1 MPTRWIVAIA
11 LMLTAVGAVLW
22 YSLAG
27 RESSAPEPADTH
39 AELETE
45 IERVDIP
52 ASPAPPTL
60 ANIAA
65 EARDFRRNNALY
77 ELLADAGTA
86 RVRDL
91 LAEAPT
97 LPAALHRYDISR
109 VLYLRFVSL
118 DPVSA
123 ANHVLENPAKP
134 SWVNAVFRAWAHAD
148 FNAAVAHAATLG
160 PLARQ
165 AAAEA
170 ILELDIPYAQREAA
184 AALMRVPAALAN
196 SVLWEGRLFEGR
208 DLAEAW
214 RMADAIPKS
223 NWKERRRLLRETAE
237 AWAYTD
243 PFVAMAAIEALD
255 PVTREKTQPHALRA
269 WAEVDPHAA
278 VDWVLAREP
287 HKRPPE
293 LVAAAMESL
302 AAEDTDAALTT
313 LSTMPEPAR
322 GHALSA
328 VLSTLVS
335 VDAGKTIA
343 LYESLA
349 AHEKAQVSMRN
360 LAFPLGQAA
369 PDQALSWALGL
380 PDDVGGTALPLVVWG
395 AYDADRERL
404 LRKIGAME
412 DPDAQH
418 SVAKHVVGS
427 EVERDPAAAWR
438 WATSLAPIPGGS
450 AASAVFREWHDKDP
464 EAALAALAET
474 PPGPARDRVLAE
486 AVDARVTFHP
496 AQAEALF
503 AHIGSKEA
511 KTRAARSLV
520 NYYTNVN
527 PNFEKAEQYE
537 KFTKRAGRKRKR

>member
-1 MPTRWIVAIA
+1 MPTRWIVVIA
-11 LMLTAVGAVLW
+11 LTLTAIGAVLW
-22 YSLAG
+22 YLAAE
-27 RESSAPEPADTH
+27 REPPAPEPLPVG
-39 AELETE
+39 AEPETE
-45 IERVDIP
+45 RTGIP
-52 ASPAPPTL
+52 ATPAPPML
-60 ANIAA
+60 ADIAA

-77 ELLADAGTA
+77 ELLANADATGVQA
-86 RVRDL
+86 L
-91 LAEAPT
+91 LAQAPT

-109 VLYLRFVSL
+109 VLYLRLVAL
-118 DPVSA
+118 DPVLA
-123 ANHVLENPAKP
+123 AKHVLANTAKP
-134 SWVNAVFRAWAHAD
+134 SWVHAVFRAWAHAD
-148 FNAAVAHAATLG
+148 FDAAVAHAATLG

-170 ILELDIPYAQREAA
+170 ILELDIPHGQREAA
-184 AALMRVPAALAN
+184 AALMRAPAALAN
-196 SVLWEGRLFEGR
+196 AVLWEGRLFEGR

-214 RMADAIPKS
+214 RLADAIPKA
-223 NWKERRRLLRETAE
+223 NWKERRRLLRATAE
-237 AWAYTD
+237 AWARAD

-255 PVTREKTQPHALRA
+255 PITREKTQPHALRA

-328 VLSTLVS
+328 VLSTLVR

-412 DPDAQH
+412 SRVTQH
-418 SVAKHVVGS
+418 RVAKHIVGS

-450 AASAVFREWHDKDP
+450 AASAVFRQWHDMDP
-464 EAALAALAET
+464 EAALDALAET
-474 PPGPARDRVLAE
+474 PPGQARDRVLAE

-503 AHIGSKEA
+503 AHIDSKEA
-511 KTRAARSLV
+511 KVRAARSLV

-527 PNFEKAEQYE
+527 PNAEKAERYG
-537 KFTKRAGRKRKR
+537 KFTKRSSAEGER

>member
-1 MPTRWIVAIA
+1 MPTRWIVSIA
-11 LMLTAVGAVLW
+11 LALTTVGAVLW
-22 YSLAG
+22 YALA
-27 RESSAPEPADTH
+27 APDTPAPGPPAVRPERDAEHTDT
-39 AELETE
+39 A
-45 IERVDIP
+45 
-52 ASPAPPTL
+52 ASPAPRTL
-60 ANIAA
+60 ADIAS
-65 EARDFRRNNALY
+65 EARDFHRNNALY
-77 ELLADAGTA
+77 DLLAGADAA
-86 RVRDL
+86 RVQAL
-91 LAEAPT
+91 LAEAPS

-170 ILELDIPYAQREAA
+170 ILELDVPYAQREAA
-184 AALMRVPAALAN
+184 AALMRASAALAN

-208 DLAEAW
+208 DPAEAW
-214 RMADAIPKS
+214 RLADAIPKS
-223 NWKERRRLLRETAE
+223 NWKERRRLLREAAE
-237 AWAYTD
+237 AWARTD

-255 PVTREKTQPHALRA
+255 PITGEKTRSHALRA
-269 WAEVDPHAA
+269 WAEMDPHAA

-287 HKRPPE
+287 HKRPQE

-302 AAEDTDAALTT
+302 AAEDADAALTT

-335 VDAGKTIA
+335 VDAGKSIA
-343 LYESLA
+343 LYQSLA

-360 LAFPLGQAA
+360 LALPLGRAA

-380 PDDVGGTALPLVVWG
+380 PDDVRGTALPLVAWG

-412 DPDAQH
+412 NPDAQH
-418 SVAKHVVGS
+418 GVANQIVGS
-427 EVERDPAAAWR
+427 EVERDPLAAWR
-438 WATSLAPIPGGS
+438 WATSLAPISGGS
-450 AASAVFREWHDKDP
+450 AASTVFRQWHDRDP
-464 EAALAALAET
+464 EAALAALTDT
-474 PPGPARDRVLAE
+474 PAGEMRDRVLEE
-486 AVDARVTFHP
+486 AVFSRVTWHP

-503 AHIGSKEA
+503 ARIDSAAA
-511 KTRAARSLV
+511 KARAARPLV
-520 NYYTNVN
+520 DYYTNVN
-527 PNFEKAEQYE
+527 PNAEKAEQYG
-537 KFTKRAGRKRKR
+537 KFAKDAGGEEQ